1 MHTLLLQS
9 QPFDVNI
16 LVELLKQGP
25 VITGLVFAILYFY
38 KRQQALEANLR
49 AANEK
54 LESYLKDDRDN
65 LIKVIENNTRIMEDI
80 ETYLT
85 KHSDR

>member
-1 MHTLLLQS
+1 MMLLQAA
-9 QPFDVNI
+9 FDVNI

-38 KRQQALEANLR
+38 KRQQSLEANLI

-54 LESYLKDDRDN
+54 LERYLKEDRDN
-65 LIKVIENNTRIMEDI
+65 LLKVIENNTRIMEELENFLI
-80 ETYLT
+80 
-85 KHSDR
+85 KNRP

>member
-1 MHTLLLQS
+1 MLMLQAT
-9 QPFDVNI
+9 FDVNI

-38 KRQQALEANLR
+38 KRQQALEANLQ

-54 LESYLKDDRDN
+54 LETYLKDDRNN
-65 LIKVIENNTRIMEDI
+65 LIRVIENNTRTMQEI
-80 ETYLT
+80 ETFLI
-85 KHSDR
+85 KNNGK